1 MPSVVVI
8 GAQWGDE
15 GKGKVVDILAEE
27 ADVIVRFQGGSNAG
41 HTIVVGG
48 EKIVLH
54 LIPSGILYPE
64 KKCVIGNGV
73 VIDPAEL
80 LEEMELLRKK
90 GFLEDPAQL
99 LISEAAHVVLPY
111 HKLLDKAKE
120 GLRKRP
126 LGTTLRGIGPAYEDK
141 VSRVGLR
148 MGDLLREEVLRE
160 KLESALSEKNLLLQ
174 KLYGLKPLELAP
186 LLEELLFYG
195 EKLSRNIVNTSLY
208 LHEQISKGKK
218 VLFEGAQ
225 GTLLDVDHGTY
236 PFVTSSNTVAGSAC
250 CGAGIGPTQVDFVLG
265 VVKAYSTRV
274 GEGPFPTELR
284 DALGDHLREKGGEYG
299 ATTGRPRRCGWFDA
313 VAVKHA
319 IRVNGMGG
327 VALTKLDV
335 LTGLKKLKICVAY
348 EVDQKVTDV
357 FPYSTEELYRCK
369 PVYEEMEGWTE
380 DLRGKRSWGEL
391 PLQVKRYAERIQ
403 ELLGVP
409 LLLLSLGPSR
419 EETVALGTPFSF
431 VRATSALDMQR

>member
-1 MPSVVVI
+1 MPCVVVI

-15 GKGKVVDILAEE
+15 GKGKIVDILAEE

-54 LIPSGILYPE
+54 LIPSGILYPG
-64 KKCVIGNGV
+64 KRCVIGNGV

-90 GFLEDPAQL
+90 GFLEDPTQL

-120 GLRKRP
+120 GVRKRP

-148 MGDLLREEVLRE
+148 MGDLLKEEVLRE
-160 KLESALSEKNLLLQ
+160 KLENALREKNLLLQ

-186 LLEELLFYG
+186 LLEELLLYG

-208 LHEQISKGKK
+208 LQEQISKGKK

-274 GEGPFPTELR
+274 GEGPFPTELK
-284 DALGDHLREKGGEYG
+284 DTLGEHLRERGGEYG

-319 IRVNGMGG
+319 IRVNGMGA

-348 EVDQKVTDV
+348 EVDQRTTDV

-369 PVYEEMEGWTE
+369 PIYEEMEGWTE
-380 DLRGKRSWGEL
+380 DLRGKRSWEEL
-391 PLQVKRYAERIQ
+391 PLQVRRYVERIQ

-409 LLLLSLGPSR
+409 FLLLSLGPSR
-419 EETVALGTPFSF
+419 EETVSLGTPFCF
-431 VRATSALDMQR
+431 VRATSVAGTQR

>member
-1 MPSVVVI
+1 MPCVVVV

-15 GKGKVVDILAEE
+15 GKGKVVDLLAEE

-64 KKCVIGNGV
+64 KRCVIGNGV

-90 GFLEDPAQL
+90 GFLEDPTQL

-120 GLRKRP
+120 GVRKRP

-141 VSRVGLR
+141 VSRIGLR

-160 KLESALSEKNLLLQ
+160 KLENALREKNLLLQ
-174 KLYGLKPLELAP
+174 KLYGLKPLELEP

-208 LHEQISKGKK
+208 LQEEISKGKK

-250 CGAGIGPTQVDFVLG
+250 CGAGIGPTQVEFVLG

-274 GEGPFPTELR
+274 GEGPFPTELK
-284 DALGDHLREKGGEYG
+284 DTLGEYLRERGGEYG

-335 LTGLKKLKICVAY
+335 LTGLKRLKICVAY
-348 EVDQKVTDV
+348 EVDQRTTDV
-357 FPYSTEELYRCK
+357 FPYSTEELYKCR

-380 DLRGKRSWGEL
+380 DLRGKRSWEEL
-391 PLQVKRYAERIQ
+391 PPQVRRYVERIQ
-403 ELLGVP
+403 EILGVP

-419 EETVALGTPFSF
+419 EETVSLGTPFSY
-431 VRATSALDMQR
+431 VRATSASGMQR

>member
-1 MPSVVVI
+1 MPCVVVI

-15 GKGKVVDILAEE
+15 GKGKIVDILAEE

-54 LIPSGILYPE
+54 LIPSGILYPG
-64 KKCVIGNGV
+64 KRCVIGNGV
-73 VIDPAEL
+73 VIDPTEL
-80 LEEMELLRKK
+80 LEEMEFLRKK
-90 GFLEDPAQL
+90 GFLKDPAQL

-120 GLRKRP
+120 GVRKKP

-141 VSRVGLR
+141 VSRIGLR
-148 MGDLLREEVLRE
+148 MGDLLKEEVLRE
-160 KLESALSEKNLLLQ
+160 KLENALREKNLLLQ
-174 KLYGLKPLELAP
+174 KLYGLKPLELTP
-186 LLEELLFYG
+186 LLEELLLYG
-195 EKLSRNIVNTSLY
+195 EKLRHNIVNTSLY
-208 LHEQISKGKK
+208 LQEEISKGKK

-284 DALGDHLREKGGEYG
+284 NAFGEHLREKGGEYG

-327 VALTKLDV
+327 LALTKLDV
-335 LTGLKKLKICVAY
+335 LTGLKRLKICVAY
-348 EVDQKVTDV
+348 EVDQRTTDV

-380 DLRGKRSWGEL
+380 DLRGKRSWEEL
-391 PLQVKRYAERIQ
+391 PIQVRRYVEKIQ

-409 LLLLSLGPSR
+409 LLLISLGPSR
-419 EETVALGTPFSF
+419 EETVSLRTPFSF
-431 VRATSALDMQR
+431 VRATSVLGTQR